1 MQSRCVDL
9 YLRAVVTTSGLGAV
23 GAGADGGT
31 SGRNSGR
38 AVLATGAVVAS
49 GLGRARNLDGG
60 VLNRGEDGGVALGD
74 SSDRVGRNAS
84 SRGRADGNN
93 GGVGLLALSGLSG
106 LGDGGDGV
114 VVPGRSSGDGG
125 LGSGDRA
132 DGGRD
137 SDNLG
142 LDDGR
147 VSRALSVLRTARGDG
162 VGVGLV
168 DGGGGHGDD
177 SAGDVL
183 GLGLSRAVSDGL
195 GALGDS
201 DHLSGVDDLVDLL
214 SGDGGSKENGGG
226 SELHFDGW
234 VIRET
239 KSDCWKE

>member
-1 MQSRCVDL
+1 M

-31 SGRNSGR
+31 SRGNLRG
-38 AVLATGAVVAS
+38 AVLTTGAVVVATS
-49 GLGRARNLDGG
+49 GLGRARDLDGG
-60 VLNRGEDGGVALGD
+60 VLNRGENSGVALGD
-74 SSDRVGRNAS
+74 SSDRAGGNAS
-84 SRGRADGNN
+84 SGGRADGDN
-93 GGVGLLALSGLSG
+93 GGVGLLALSGLSR
-106 LGDGGDGV
+106 LGDDGGGA

-125 LGSGDRA
+125 LGGSDGA

-137 SDNLG
+137 GDDLG

-168 DGGGGHGDD
+168 DGRGGQGDD

-201 DHLSGVDDLVDLL
+201 DHLGGVDDLVDLL